1 MLIIIFIL
9 FFVLPIIYIY
19 IYNIILQLF
28 NGERREKTDD
38 AFNAL
43 GETDELNASLGIARE
58 HCELTNNGLQDM
70 YVR

>member
-1 MLIIIFIL
+1 MLIIIYILLFI
-9 FFVLPIIYIY
+9 FTANIYL
-19 IYNIILQLF
+19 ILQLF

-70 YVR
+70 YV

>member
-1 MLIIIFIL
+1 MFHMLIIIYILLFI
-9 FFVLPIIYIY
+9 FTANIYL
-19 IYNIILQLF
+19 ILQLF

-70 YVR
+70 YV

>member
-1 MLIIIFIL
+1 MLIIIYILLFI
-9 FFVLPIIYIY
+9 FTANIYL
-19 IYNIILQLF
+19 ILQLF